1 MYIKEFVKFVIS
13 FFARLLKGNKNFRF
27 LMRGYDEDKKRA
39 ENTRENRRSRDS
51 REYNDRDYHRNERK
65 KIKGRGRMHYK
76 PQFSRSRSRYV
87 LT

>member
-1 MYIKEFVKFVIS
+1 
-13 FFARLLKGNKNFRF
+13 
-27 LMRGYDEDKKRA
+27 MRGYDEDKKRA

-76 PQFSRSRSRYV
+76 PQFSRYYV
-87 LT
+87 IYLGRTRQPCKIK